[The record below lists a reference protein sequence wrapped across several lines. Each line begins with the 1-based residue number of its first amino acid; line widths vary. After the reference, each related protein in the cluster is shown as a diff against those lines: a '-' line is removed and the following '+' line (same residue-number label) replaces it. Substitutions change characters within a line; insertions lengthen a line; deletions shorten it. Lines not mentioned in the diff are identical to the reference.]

1 MLQAKD
7 IMTEDVIS
15 VKAGTPIYTAVELMA
30 ENNITGIPV
39 VEDDMTLVGILTEKD
54 VLRLFYN
61 SGGEAG
67 EKVDDFMTQPAIF
80 FSEDESLADVCNCLL
95 NNVFRRVPVVSEGKL
110 IGIVSRKDIIC
121 KCILG
126 SRQGDADSC

>member
-15 VKAGTPIYTAVELMA
+15 VKTGTPIYTAVELMA

-54 VLRLFYN
+54 VLRLYYDRG
-61 SGGEAG
+61 SEAG
-67 EKVDDFMTQPAIF
+67 KNVDDFMTQPAIF
-80 FSEDESLADVCNCLL
+80 FSEKESLHDVCSCLV
-95 NNVFRRVPVVSEGKL
+95 NNVFRRVPVVSGGKL
-110 IGIVSRKDIIC
+110 VGIVSRKDIIC
-121 KCILG
+121 ECILRT
-126 SRQGDADSC
+126 RQENADSC